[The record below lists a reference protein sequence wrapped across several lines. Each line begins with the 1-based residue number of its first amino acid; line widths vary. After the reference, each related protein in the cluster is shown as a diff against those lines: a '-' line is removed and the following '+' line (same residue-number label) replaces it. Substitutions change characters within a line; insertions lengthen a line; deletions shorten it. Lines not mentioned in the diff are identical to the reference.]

1 MTRWRAPEIGLGALA
16 AVALLFVVSLTM
28 RQARDGSSFRTVLKT
43 TQGAT
48 FFTIESTRVSH
59 A

>member
-16 AVALLFVVSLTM
+16 AVALLFVLSLTM
-28 RQARDGSSFRTVLKT
+28 RQTRDGSSFRTVLKT

-48 FFTIESTRVSH
+48 FFQF
-59 A
+59 